1 MKKITASFALALSAV
16 LMLAGC
22 AKQSA
27 PQTDDPQGT
36 PFEVAALISQ
46 SADDGFRAAWA
57 ETDALNIFHAEA
69 DATAYISDGKFQ
81 IDAALNGRFSGE
93 LKAEPEADGTYDW
106 YAFYPYSLANKSPA
120 GVSTEVFGGTLIGGK
135 VQTQTGNNSAAHLS
149 AAGSPLY
156 GVAKAVKADATP
168 SFEMKQLVSAVCAE
182 IHNAG
187 DEALTVSEISF
198 TSTEDIVGTYYID
211 FTGEAPAYTAT
222 GAEDVSNTATLS
234 VSGGEA
240 IPGGSSAKF
249 YIAVKQHTAAAGST
263 LKLSVNGE
271 EQSWKLDKDANFEAG
286 KIYPITAEVG
296 KPDEPVDPV
305 EPEVGS
311 TTVSNWNELFG
322 TSYNGLTESSTVS
335 LSGTRGNVTIAVS
348 SGNCE
353 NKGYIKNSEIRLYGG
368 YTMTISVPS
377 GSTISEFSTTVGGKT
392 FGGEKVKAD
401 CGYLSISGGALTWT
415 GNSQK
420 IVLSVSGT
428 GSMATMTVT
437 HNAGGSD
444 SGSGDDGGSDSG
456 DGGDGGSGDDGGS
469 DSGDGG
475 SGDDGGSGS
484 GDDGSGDDGGSDDG
498 GSGSGSAGDGKPAID
513 KDWLELPSGREGSQY
528 VVNYFEVGGVRNYT
542 HFYDTEM
549 MTSLWTAYPLSS
561 SYFGSSS
568 RPGWSYNPR
577 IDEDKQ
583 AHVASGSY
591 SNGYSR
597 GHMCP
602 NSSRAGNSTMQ
613 KQAFYVTNQVPQLQ
627 DKFNGSIWN
636 DLENA
641 VRSVASSYGEIY
653 VVTGVTFNKPGEN
666 LTIKYATP
674 SKDSSQKVPVPNYFY
689 KLVLK
694 VKTNSSGTVTSAS
707 TIGFWFVHQNYSDND
722 YEKYAVSVD
731 QVEKWTGFDFF
742 VNLPDAVESAAET
755 NSSWAAFKKF

>member
-16 LMLAGC
+16 LMFAGC

-27 PQTDDPQGT
+27 PQTDDAQGV

-46 SADDGFRAAWA
+46 SADDGFRAVWA
-57 ETDALNIFHAEA
+57 EDDALSIFHAEA
-69 DATAYISDGKFQ
+69 GAAAYISDGKFK

-93 LKAEPEADGTYDW
+93 LKAEPEAGGAYDW

-120 GVSTEVFGGTLIGGK
+120 GASTEVLGGTVIGGK

-168 SFEMKQLVSAVCAE
+168 SFEMKQLISAVCAE

-187 DEALTVSEISF
+187 DESLTVSEIAF
-198 TSTEDIVGTYYID
+198 TSTEDIVGTYHID

-222 GAEDVSNTATLS
+222 GAEDISNTATLS
-234 VSGGEA
+234 VSGGES

-249 YIAVKQHTAAAGST
+249 YIAVKPHSAAAGST

-296 KPDEPVDPV
+296 KADEPVDPV

-311 TTVSNWNELFG
+311 TTISNWNELFG

-348 SGNCE
+348 SGSCE

-392 FGGEKVKAD
+392 FGSGKVKAD
-401 CGYLSISGGALTWT
+401 CGNLSISGGALTWT

-420 IVLSVSGT
+420 IVLSVSAT

-444 SGSGDDGGSDSG
+444 SGSGDDGGSG
-456 DGGDGGSGDDGGS
+456 DGGS

-475 SGDDGGSGS
+475 SGDDGVSGS

-498 GSGSGSAGDGKPAID
+498 GSGSGSAGDGNPAID
-513 KDWLELPSGREGSQY
+513 KDWLELPSGLDGSQY
-528 VVNYFEVGGVRNYT
+528 VVNSFVVGGVRNYT

-561 SYFGSSS
+561 SYFGNLE
-568 RPGWSYNPR
+568 RPGWSYNPK
-577 IDEDKQ
+577 IDESKQ
-583 AHVASGSY
+583 VHVTSRSY
-591 SNGYSR
+591 SDTEYSR

-602 NSSRAGNSTMQ
+602 NGSRQGNATMQ

-627 DKFNGSIWN
+627 NKFNGSIWS

-653 VVTGVTFNKPGEN
+653 VVTGVAFNKQGEN
-666 LTIKYATP
+666 LTIKYTTP
-674 SKDSSQKVPVPNYFY
+674 KDDTSQKVPIPNYFY
-689 KLVLK
+689 KVVLK

-707 TIGFWFVHQNYSDND
+707 TIGFWFVHRNYSDND

-755 NSSWAAFKKF
+755 NSSWAAFRKF